1 MGKKLIEIF
10 KNFKGDKRILLIVLI
25 GIVGILLLTLSE
37 IIPDKDDEQKLQ
49 DNDTKTESI
58 TEYEQ
63 NLEKRLE
70 DLLTSVDGAGKVR
83 VMLTLDCGD
92 ESVYATENKSSEK
105 SDEKSYVLIEND
117 GENGGLLLKVSQ
129 PQVRGVAVVCEGAD
143 SAKVKQE
150 ITGTLTVVLGIST
163 NRVNIAKMKLSNG
176 G

>member
-1 MGKKLIEIF
+1 MGKKLKEVF
-10 KNFKGDKRILLIVLI
+10 GNFKGDKRVLFIVLI

-37 IIPDKDDEQKLQ
+37 IIPENENEEKLQ
-49 DNDTKTESI
+49 ENNVKTESI

-70 DLLTSVDGAGKVR
+70 ELLISVDGAGKVK

-92 ESVYATENKSSEK
+92 ESVYATENKSTDN
-105 SDEKSYVLIEND
+105 SDEKTYVLIEND

-150 ITGTLTVVLGIST
+150 ITGTLTAVLGIST
-163 NRVNIAKMKLSNG
+163 NRVNIAKMKFNNG